1 MAEATYIILIFIN
14 LPQKVKGHRI
24 HRHHLL
30 SLVLFSSIY
39 FAGVA
44 LTGLFEVRRCTSVP
58 LCSFF
63 KLLIQSSGALADPC
77 QTPQPFVNTW

>member
-39 FAGVA
+39 FAAVA
-44 LTGLFEVRRCTSVP
+44 LTGLFEVSAAQAC
-58 LCSFF
+58 LCVSF
-63 KLLIQSSGALADPC
+63 LSY
-77 QTPQPFVNTW
+77 

>member
-39 FAGVA
+39 FAPVA
-44 LTGLFEVRRCTSVP
+44 LTELFEVSVAQAC
-58 LCSFF
+58 LCISF
-63 KLLIQSSGALADPC
+63 LSY
-77 QTPQPFVNTW
+77 